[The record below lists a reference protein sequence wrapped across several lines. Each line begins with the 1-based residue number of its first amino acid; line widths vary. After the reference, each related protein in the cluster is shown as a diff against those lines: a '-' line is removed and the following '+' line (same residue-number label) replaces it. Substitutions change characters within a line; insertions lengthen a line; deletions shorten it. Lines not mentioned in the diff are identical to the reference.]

1 MYAAKNAEILTCHEV
16 KLTEISSLPGWSEF
30 DGNAI
35 WRSVLEC
42 IEISIKNLIILDINP
57 ADIVALGICNQ
68 RETTILWDSNTGFPV
83 YNAIGKR
90 FFVCI
95 HFRVLLE
102 SFLCLKRVLQEN
114 FVY

>member
-16 KLTEISSLPGWSEF
+16 KLTEISNLPGWSEF

-42 IEISIKNLIILDINP
+42 IEISIKNLLILDINP

-68 RETTILWDSNTGFPV
+68 RETTILWDSSTGFPV
-83 YNAIGKR
+83 YNAIGNELR
-90 FFVCI
+90 TFTT
-95 HFRVLLE
+95 
-102 SFLCLKRVLQEN
+102 N
-114 FVY
+114 N